1 MREPCVK
8 LSGVKH
14 RSRSQSSDTPG
25 VFIWILDNSKSA
37 YSFYRTRC
45 SLQRY
50 LEAPNDLATVFLF
63 HSVRVGELMALR
75 ASRRP
80 ADLA

>member
-25 VFIWILDNSKSA
+25 VFIWILDNSKNA
-37 YSFYRTRC
+37 FSFYRTRC
-45 SLQRY
+45 SLQKCR
-50 LEAPNDLATVFLF
+50 EAPNSLAAVFLC
-63 HSVRVGELMALR
+63 HSIRVGTLMALQ